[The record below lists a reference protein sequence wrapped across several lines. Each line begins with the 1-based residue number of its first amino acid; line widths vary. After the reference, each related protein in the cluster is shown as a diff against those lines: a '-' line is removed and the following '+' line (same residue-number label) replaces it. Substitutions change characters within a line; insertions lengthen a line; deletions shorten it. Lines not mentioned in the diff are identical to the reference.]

1 MTLSLTED
9 FKTLAELQRD
19 SAEILAQVRRTGRP
33 VVITKNGK
41 PDVVVMHAKDY
52 EWLVHCLNLSRM
64 IHEAEADVRA
74 GRVRDV
80 EEFLD
85 ELKHGN
91 KVPRANHA
99 KRRK

>member
-1 MTLSLTED
+1 MTPILTED
-9 FKTLAELQRD
+9 FKTLAELQSD
-19 SAEILAQVRRTGRP
+19 PAEILAQVHRTGRS
-33 VVITKNGK
+33 VVITKDGR

-52 EWLVHCLNLSRM
+52 EWLVHCQNLSRM
-64 IHEAEADVRA
+64 LHEAEADVRA

-85 ELKHGN
+85 ELKHGS